1 MKTIC
6 ATITSPLR
14 SSVTIIRIS
23 GSQTLKCL
31 EKFGVKNQVTPQKS
45 FFHKIIFEDG
55 AELIDEA
62 IITFF
67 KAPRS
72 FTGEDV
78 AEISVHSSQYV
89 LKKIFEKLLSI
100 ENVDL
105 AGAGEFSKR
114 AFLNG
119 KIDLVQAEAIP
130 DLIASETEAQHK
142 QAILQLQGNLGK
154 IYENWRHKIMEISA
168 FVEALIDFP
177 EDDLPADIVDKINQE
192 VVDLKS
198 QISQHLNDNKVGQKI
213 KNGLSLAI
221 IGAPNSGKSSLINF
235 LAQSEVAIVSEIA
248 GTTRDII
255 DTHLEIAGVPVIISD
270 TAGIRLSTDLIEQE
284 GVKRAI
290 KKAQDADIKI
300 YLVDALNP
308 IIQKDLIDKNTILV
322 FNKIDKILNNA
333 IDFEKIIANFDIDKE
348 IIFLTI
354 SITKNINFS
363 QFFEAIKEKIDL
375 LIPSFNSPLITQ
387 ERYRSSLQNC
397 LNSLESF
404 NLNKNIEICA
414 ENLRI
419 CINEIGKINGK
430 IDIENI
436 LDLIFSK
443 FCIGK

>member
-14 SSVTIIRIS
+14 SSITVIRIS
-23 GSQTLKCL
+23 GAQTLECL
-31 EKFGVKNQVTPQKS
+31 AKIGVKNQPIPQKS
-45 FFHKIIFEDG
+45 FFHKIIFDDSN
-55 AELIDEA
+55 ELIDEA

-78 AEISVHSSQYV
+78 AEISIHSSQYI
-89 LKKIFEKLLSI
+89 LKRIFAKLLSL

-105 AGAGEFSKR
+105 ANAGEFSKR

-142 QAILQLQGNLGK
+142 QAISQLSGNLGK
-154 IYENWRHKIMEISA
+154 IYENWRHKIIEISA
-168 FVEALIDFP
+168 FIEALIDFP
-177 EDDLPADIVDKINQE
+177 EDDLPTSIIDKINHD
-192 VVDLKS
+192 VIDLKT
-198 QISQHLNDNKVGQKI
+198 QISQHLKDNKAGQKI

-221 IGAPNSGKSSLINF
+221 IGAPNAGKSSLINF

-270 TAGIRLSTDLIEQE
+270 TAGIRLSDDLIEQE
-284 GVKRAI
+284 GVKRALN
-290 KKAQDADIKI
+290 KAQNADIKI
-300 YLVDALNP
+300 YLIDATNP
-308 IIQKDLIDKNTILV
+308 IIQKNLVDERTILV
-322 FNKIDKILNNA
+322 FNKVDKILNNE
-333 IDFEKIIANFDIDKE
+333 INFKKIISDAGIDKE
-348 IIFLTI
+348 NNFLTI
-354 SITKNINFS
+354 SVAKNINISKLFEVLKS
-363 QFFEAIKEKIDL
+363 QIDL
-375 LIPSFNSPLITQ
+375 LIPNFNSPLITQ
-387 ERYRSSLQNC
+387 ERYRISLQNC
-397 LNSLESF
+397 LISLENL

-419 CINEIGKINGK
+419 CANEIAKINGK

>member
-363 QFFEAIKEKIDL
+363 QFFEALKEKIDL

>member
-333 IDFEKIIANFDIDKE
+333 IDFEKIIANFDIDKK

-363 QFFEAIKEKIDL
+363 QFFEALKEKIDL

-404 NLNKNIEICA
+404 NLDKNIEICA

>member
-31 EKFGVKNQVTPQKS
+31 EKFGVKNQLTPQKS
-45 FFHKIIFEDG
+45 FFHKIIFDDG

-177 EDDLPADIVDKINQE
+177 EDDLPTDIVDKINQE

-221 IGAPNSGKSSLINF
+221 IGAPNSGKSSLMNF

-333 IDFEKIIANFDIDKE
+333 IDFDKIIANFGIDKE

-354 SITKNINFS
+354 SITENINFS
-363 QFFEAIKEKIDL
+363 QLFEALKEKIDL

-419 CINEIGKINGK
+419 CVNEIGKINGK

>member
-333 IDFEKIIANFDIDKE
+333 IDFEKIIASFDIDKE

-363 QFFEAIKEKIDL
+363 QFFEALKEKIDL

>member
-14 SSVTIIRIS
+14 SSITVIRVS
-23 GSQTLKCL
+23 GAQTLECL
-31 EKFGVKNQVTPQKS
+31 EKIGVKNQPIPQKS
-45 FFHKIIFEDG
+45 FFHKIIFDDNN
-55 AELIDEA
+55 ELIDEA

-78 AEISVHSSQYV
+78 AEISIHSSQYI
-89 LKKIFEKLLSI
+89 LKKIFAKLLSL

-105 AGAGEFSKR
+105 ASAGEFSKR

-142 QAILQLQGNLGK
+142 QAISQLSGNLGK
-154 IYENWRHKIMEISA
+154 IYENWRHKIIEISA
-168 FVEALIDFP
+168 FIEALIDFP
-177 EDDLPADIVDKINQE
+177 EDDLPTSIIDKINHD
-192 VVDLKS
+192 VIDLKT
-198 QISQHLNDNKVGQKI
+198 QISQHLNDNKAGHKI

-221 IGAPNSGKSSLINF
+221 IGAPNAGKSSLMNF

-270 TAGIRLSTDLIEQE
+270 TAGIRLSDDLIEQE
-284 GVKRAI
+284 GVKRALN
-290 KKAQDADIKI
+290 KAQNADIKI

-308 IIQKDLIDKNTILV
+308 IIQKNLIDERTILV
-322 FNKIDKILNNA
+322 FNKIDKISNNE
-333 IDFEKIIANFDIDKE
+333 INFKKIISDAGIDNQNNFL
-348 IIFLTI
+348 II
-354 SITKNINFS
+354 SVAKNINISKLFD
-363 QFFEAIKEKIDL
+363 ALKNKIDL
-375 LIPSFNSPLITQ
+375 LIPNFNSPLITQ
-387 ERYRSSLQNC
+387 ERYRISLQNC
-397 LNSLESF
+397 LNSLENL
-404 NLNKNIEICA
+404 NLNKDIEICA

-419 CINEIGKINGK
+419 CANEIAKINGK

>member
-31 EKFGVKNQVTPQKS
+31 EKFGVKNQLTPQKS
-45 FFHKIIFEDG
+45 FFHKIIFENG

-105 AGAGEFSKR
+105 ASAGEFSKR

-177 EDDLPADIVDKINQE
+177 EDDLPTDIVDKINQE
-192 VVDLKS
+192 VVDLKN

-255 DTHLEIAGVPVIISD
+255 DVHLEIAGVPVIISD
-270 TAGIRLSTDLIEQE
+270 TAGIRLSEDLIEQE
-284 GVKRAI
+284 GIKRAI

-300 YLVDALNP
+300 YLVDVFNP

-322 FNKIDKILNNA
+322 FNKIDKILDNA
-333 IDFEKIIANFDIDKE
+333 IDFEKIIADFEIDKE

-354 SITKNINFS
+354 SITENINFS
-363 QFFEAIKEKIDL
+363 QLFETLEEKIDL

-419 CINEIGKINGK
+419 CVNEIGKINGK

>member
-31 EKFGVKNQVTPQKS
+31 EKIGIKNQLTPQKS
-45 FFHKIIFEDG
+45 FFHKIIFDDG

-177 EDDLPADIVDKINQE
+177 EDDLPTDIVDKINQE

-221 IGAPNSGKSSLINF
+221 IGAPNSGKSSLMNF

-255 DTHLEIAGVPVIISD
+255 NTHLEIAGVPVIISD

-284 GVKRAI
+284 GIKRAL

-308 IIQKDLIDKNTILV
+308 IIQKNLIDKNTILV

-333 IDFEKIIANFDIDKE
+333 IDFDKIIANFGIDKE

-354 SITKNINFS
+354 SITENINFS
-363 QFFEAIKEKIDL
+363 QLFEALKEKIDL

-419 CINEIGKINGK
+419 CVNEIGKINGK

>member
-31 EKFGVKNQVTPQKS
+31 EKFGVKNQVIPQKS

-142 QAILQLQGNLGK
+142 QAIIQLQGNLGK

-177 EDDLPADIVDKINQE
+177 EDDLPTDIVDKINQE

-363 QFFEAIKEKIDL
+363 QFFEALKEKIDL

-404 NLNKNIEICA
+404 NLDKNIEICA

>member
-6 ATITSPLR
+6 APITSPLR

-31 EKFGVKNQVTPQKS
+31 EKFGVKNQLTPQKS
-45 FFHKIIFEDG
+45 FFHKIIFENG

-105 AGAGEFSKR
+105 ASAGEFSKR

-177 EDDLPADIVDKINQE
+177 EDDLPTDIVDKINQE
-192 VVDLKS
+192 VVDLKN

-255 DTHLEIAGVPVIISD
+255 DVHLEIAGVPVIISD
-270 TAGIRLSTDLIEQE
+270 TAGIRLSEDLIEQE
-284 GVKRAI
+284 GIKRAI

-300 YLVDALNP
+300 YLVDVFNP

-322 FNKIDKILNNA
+322 FNKIDKILDNA
-333 IDFEKIIANFDIDKE
+333 IDFEKLIASFEIDEE

-363 QFFEAIKEKIDL
+363 QLFEALTTKIDL

-419 CINEIGKINGK
+419 CVNEIGKINGK

>member
-14 SSVTIIRIS
+14 SSITVIRIS
-23 GSQTLKCL
+23 GSQTLECL
-31 EKFGVKNQVTPQKS
+31 EEIGVKNQPIPQKS
-45 FFHKIIFEDG
+45 FFHKIIFDNDD
-55 AELIDEA
+55 ELIDEA

-78 AEISVHSSQYV
+78 AEISIHSSQYI
-89 LKKIFEKLLSI
+89 LKRIFAKLLSL

-105 AGAGEFSKR
+105 ASAGEFSKR

-142 QAILQLQGNLGK
+142 QAISQLSGNLGK
-154 IYENWRHKIMEISA
+154 IYENWRHKIIEISA
-168 FVEALIDFP
+168 FIEALIDFP
-177 EDDLPADIVDKINQE
+177 EDDLPISIIDKINLD
-192 VVDLKS
+192 VNDLKT
-198 QISQHLNDNKVGQKI
+198 QISQHLNDNKAGHKI

-221 IGAPNSGKSSLINF
+221 IGAPNAGKSSLMNF

-255 DTHLEIAGVPVIISD
+255 DVHLEIAGVPVIISD

-284 GVKRAI
+284 GVKRALN
-290 KKAQDADIKI
+290 KAQNADIKI
-300 YLVDALNP
+300 YLVDTLNP
-308 IIQKDLIDKNTILV
+308 IIQKNLIDENTILV
-322 FNKIDKILNNA
+322 FNKIDKISNDEIN
-333 IDFEKIIANFDIDKE
+333 FKKIISDAGIDNQNNFL
-348 IIFLTI
+348 II
-354 SITKNINFS
+354 SVAKNINIS
-363 QFFEAIKEKIDL
+363 KLFEALKEKIDL
-375 LIPSFNSPLITQ
+375 LIPNFNSPLITQ
-387 ERYRSSLQNC
+387 ERYRISLQNC
-397 LNSLESF
+397 LKSLENL

-419 CINEIGKINGK
+419 CANEIAKINGK

>member
-14 SSVTIIRIS
+14 SSITVIRIS

-31 EKFGVKNQVTPQKS
+31 EKIGVKNQPIPQKS
-45 FFHKIIFEDG
+45 FFHKIIFDDDN
-55 AELIDEA
+55 ELIDEA

-78 AEISVHSSQYV
+78 AEISIHSSQYI
-89 LKKIFEKLLSI
+89 LKKIFAKLLSI

-105 AGAGEFSKR
+105 ASAGEFSKR

-142 QAILQLQGNLGK
+142 QAISQLSGNLGK
-154 IYENWRHKIMEISA
+154 IYENWRHKIIEISA
-168 FVEALIDFP
+168 FIEALIDFP
-177 EDDLPADIVDKINQE
+177 EDDLPISIIDKINHD
-192 VVDLKS
+192 VVELKT
-198 QISQHLNDNKVGQKI
+198 QISQHLNDNKAGQKI

-221 IGAPNSGKSSLINF
+221 IGAPNAGKSSLMNF

-255 DTHLEIAGVPVIISD
+255 DTHLEIAGVPVVISD
-270 TAGIRLSTDLIEQE
+270 TAGIRLSVDLIEQE
-284 GVKRAI
+284 GVKRALN
-290 KKAQDADIKI
+290 KAQNADFKI
-300 YLVDALNP
+300 YLIDATNP
-308 IIQKDLIDKNTILV
+308 IIQKNLVDENTILV
-322 FNKIDKILNNA
+322 FNKVDKINNNE
-333 IDFEKIIANFDIDKE
+333 INYKKIISDAGINSE
-348 IIFLTI
+348 NNFLTI
-354 SITKNINFS
+354 SVIKNINIS
-363 QFFEAIKEKIDL
+363 KLFEALKCKIDL

-387 ERYRSSLQNC
+387 ERYRISLQNC
-397 LNSLESF
+397 LNSLE
-404 NLNKNIEICA
+404 NLNLTANIEICA

-419 CINEIGKINGK
+419 CANEIAKINGK

>member
-14 SSVTIIRIS
+14 SSITVIRIS

-31 EKFGVKNQVTPQKS
+31 EKIGVKNQPIPQQS
-45 FFHKIIFEDG
+45 FFHKIIFDDNN
-55 AELIDEA
+55 ELIDEA

-78 AEISVHSSQYV
+78 AEISIHSSQYI
-89 LKKIFEKLLSI
+89 LKKIFAKLLSL

-105 AGAGEFSKR
+105 ASAGEFSKR

-142 QAILQLQGNLGK
+142 QAISQLSGNLGK
-154 IYENWRHKIMEISA
+154 IYENWRHKIIEISA
-168 FVEALIDFP
+168 FIEALIDFP
-177 EDDLPADIVDKINQE
+177 EDDLPISIINKINHD
-192 VVDLKS
+192 VVELKT
-198 QISQHLNDNKVGQKI
+198 QISQHLNDNKAGQKI

-221 IGAPNSGKSSLINF
+221 IGAPNAGKSSLMNF

-255 DTHLEIAGVPVIISD
+255 DTHLEIAGVPVVISD
-270 TAGIRLSTDLIEQE
+270 TAGIRLSIDLIEQE
-284 GVKRAI
+284 GVKRALN
-290 KKAQDADIKI
+290 KAQNADFKI
-300 YLVDALNP
+300 YLIDATNP
-308 IIQKDLIDKNTILV
+308 IIQKNLVDENTILV
-322 FNKIDKILNNA
+322 FNKVDKINNNE
-333 IDFEKIIANFDIDKE
+333 INYKKIISDAGINAE
-348 IIFLTI
+348 NNFLTI
-354 SITKNINFS
+354 SVIKNINIS
-363 QFFEAIKEKIDL
+363 KLFEALKCKIDL

-387 ERYRSSLQNC
+387 ERYRISLQNC
-397 LNSLESF
+397 LNSLE
-404 NLNKNIEICA
+404 NLNLTANIEICA

-419 CINEIGKINGK
+419 CANEIAKINGK

>member
-31 EKFGVKNQVTPQKS
+31 EKFGVKNQVIPQKS

-105 AGAGEFSKR
+105 AVAGEFSKR

-333 IDFEKIIANFDIDKE
+333 IDFEKIIANFDIDKK

-363 QFFEAIKEKIDL
+363 QFFEALKEKIDL
-375 LIPSFNSPLITQ
+375 FIPSFNSPLITQ

>member
-31 EKFGVKNQVTPQKS
+31 EKFGVKNQAIPQKS
-45 FFHKIIFEDG
+45 FFHKIIFEND

-177 EDDLPADIVDKINQE
+177 EDDLPTDIVDKINQE

-270 TAGIRLSTDLIEQE
+270 TAGIRLSEDLIEQE
-284 GVKRAI
+284 GIKRAI
-290 KKAQDADIKI
+290 KKAQNADIKI

-322 FNKIDKILNNA
+322 FNKIDKISNNV
-333 IDFEKIIANFDIDKE
+333 IDFEKIIATFDIDKE

-363 QFFEAIKEKIDL
+363 QFFEALTKKIDL

-404 NLNKNIEICA
+404 NLDKNIEICA

>member
-1 MKTIC
+1 
-6 ATITSPLR
+6 
-14 SSVTIIRIS
+14 
-23 GSQTLKCL
+23 
-31 EKFGVKNQVTPQKS
+31 
-45 FFHKIIFEDG
+45 
-55 AELIDEA
+55 
-62 IITFF
+62 
-67 KAPRS
+67 
-72 FTGEDV
+72 
-78 AEISVHSSQYV
+78 
-89 LKKIFEKLLSI
+89 
-100 ENVDL
+100 
-105 AGAGEFSKR
+105 
-114 AFLNG
+114 
-119 KIDLVQAEAIP
+119 
-130 DLIASETEAQHK
+130 
-142 QAILQLQGNLGK
+142 
-154 IYENWRHKIMEISA
+154 MEISA

-177 EDDLPADIVDKINQE
+177 EDDLPTDIVDKINQE
-192 VVDLKS
+192 VIDLKTN
-198 QISQHLNDNKVGQKI
+198 ISQHLNDNKVGQKI

-333 IDFEKIIANFDIDKE
+333 IDFEKIIANFEIDKK

-354 SITKNINFS
+354 SITENINFS
-363 QFFEAIKEKIDL
+363 QLFEALTKKIDL

>member
-31 EKFGVKNQVTPQKS
+31 EKFGVKNQLNPQKS
-45 FFHKIIFEDG
+45 FFHKIIFDDG

-177 EDDLPADIVDKINQE
+177 EDDLPTDIVDKINQE

-221 IGAPNSGKSSLINF
+221 IGAPNSGKSSLMNF

-270 TAGIRLSTDLIEQE
+270 TAGIRLSTDSIEQE
-284 GVKRAI
+284 GIKRAI
-290 KKAQDADIKI
+290 KKAQNADIKI
-300 YLVDALNP
+300 FLVDALNP
-308 IIQKDLIDKNTILV
+308 IIQKDLIDKKTILV

-333 IDFEKIIANFDIDKE
+333 IDFDKIIANFGIDKE

-354 SITKNINFS
+354 SITENINFS
-363 QFFEAIKEKIDL
+363 QLFDALKEKIDL

-419 CINEIGKINGK
+419 CVNEIGKINGK

>member
-6 ATITSPLR
+6 AAITSPLR

-31 EKFGVKNQVTPQKS
+31 KKFGVKNQLTPQKS
-45 FFHKIIFEDG
+45 FFHKIIFDDG

-105 AGAGEFSKR
+105 ASAGEFSKR

-168 FVEALIDFP
+168 FIEALIDFP
-177 EDDLPADIVDKINQE
+177 EDDLPTDIVDKINQE

-221 IGAPNSGKSSLINF
+221 IGAPNSGKSSLMNF

-270 TAGIRLSTDLIEQE
+270 TAGIRLSADLIEQE
-284 GVKRAI
+284 GIKRAL

-300 YLVDALNP
+300 YLVDTLNP

-322 FNKIDKILNNA
+322 FNKIDKISNNT
-333 IDFEKIIANFDIDKE
+333 IDFENIIANFGIDKE
-348 IIFLTI
+348 INFLTI

-363 QFFEAIKEKIDL
+363 QLFEALKEKIDL
-375 LIPSFNSPLITQ
+375 MIPSFNSPLITQ

-397 LNSLESF
+397 LNSLENF

>member
-14 SSVTIIRIS
+14 SSITVIRIS
-23 GSQTLKCL
+23 GSQTLECL
-31 EKFGVKNQVTPQKS
+31 AKIGVKNQPIPQKS
-45 FFHKIIFEDG
+45 FFHKIIFDDNN
-55 AELIDEA
+55 ELIDEA

-78 AEISVHSSQYV
+78 AEISIHSSQYI
-89 LKKIFEKLLSI
+89 LKRIFAKLLSL

-105 AGAGEFSKR
+105 ASAGEFSKR

-142 QAILQLQGNLGK
+142 QAISQLSGNLGK
-154 IYENWRHKIMEISA
+154 IYENWRHKIIEISA
-168 FVEALIDFP
+168 FIEALIDFP
-177 EDDLPADIVDKINQE
+177 EDDLPTSIIDKINND
-192 VVDLKS
+192 VIDLKT
-198 QISQHLNDNKVGQKI
+198 QISQHLNDNKAGHKI

-221 IGAPNSGKSSLINF
+221 IGAPNAGKSSLMNF

-248 GTTRDII
+248 GTTRDVIE
-255 DTHLEIAGVPVIISD
+255 THLEIAGVPVVISD

-284 GVKRAI
+284 GVKRALS
-290 KKAQDADIKI
+290 KAQNADIKI
-300 YLVDALNP
+300 YLIDVLNP
-308 IIQKDLIDKNTILV
+308 IIQKNLVDERTILV
-322 FNKIDKILNNA
+322 FNKVDKIFNNE
-333 IDFEKIIANFDIDKE
+333 INYKKIISDAGINTE
-348 IIFLTI
+348 NNFLTI
-354 SITKNINFS
+354 SVIKNINIS
-363 QFFEAIKEKIDL
+363 KLFEALKYKIDL

-387 ERYRSSLQNC
+387 ERYRISLQNC
-397 LNSLESF
+397 LNSLE
-404 NLNKNIEICA
+404 NLNLSANIELCA

-419 CINEIGKINGK
+419 CANEIAKINGK

>member
-14 SSVTIIRIS
+14 SSITVIRIS

-31 EKFGVKNQVTPQKS
+31 EKIGVKNKPIPQQS
-45 FFHKIIFEDG
+45 FFHKIFFDDSL
-55 AELIDEA
+55 ELIDEA

-78 AEISVHSSQYV
+78 AEISIHSSQYI
-89 LKKIFEKLLSI
+89 LKRIFAKLLSL

-105 AGAGEFSKR
+105 ASAGEFSKR

-142 QAILQLQGNLGK
+142 QAISQLSGNLGK
-154 IYENWRHKIMEISA
+154 IYENWRHKIIEISA
-168 FVEALIDFP
+168 FIEALIDFP
-177 EDDLPADIVDKINQE
+177 EDDLPTSIIEKINHD
-192 VVDLKS
+192 VIDLKT
-198 QISQHLNDNKVGQKI
+198 QISQHLNDNKAGQKI

-221 IGAPNSGKSSLINF
+221 IGAPNAGKSSLMNF

-255 DTHLEIAGVPVIISD
+255 DVHLEIAGVPVIISD

-284 GVKRAI
+284 GVKRALN
-290 KKAQDADIKI
+290 KAQNADIKI
-300 YLVDALNP
+300 YLIDVANP
-308 IIQKDLIDKNTILV
+308 IIQKNLIDERTILV
-322 FNKIDKILNNA
+322 FNKIDKILNSK
-333 IDFEKIIANFDIDKE
+333 IDFNKIISDSRINKE
-348 IIFLTI
+348 NKFLTI
-354 SITKNINFS
+354 SVEKNINLPKL
-363 QFFEAIKEKIDL
+363 FEALKEKIDL

-387 ERYRSSLQNC
+387 ERYRISLQNC
-397 LNSLESF
+397 LNSLE
-404 NLNKNIEICA
+404 NLNLTRNIEICA

-419 CINEIGKINGK
+419 CANEIAKINGK

>member
-31 EKFGVKNQVTPQKS
+31 EKFGVKNQLNPQKS
-45 FFHKIIFEDG
+45 FFHKIIFDDG

-177 EDDLPADIVDKINQE
+177 EDDLPTDIVDKINQE

-221 IGAPNSGKSSLINF
+221 IGAPNSGKSSLMNF

-270 TAGIRLSTDLIEQE
+270 TAGIRLSTDSIEQE
-284 GVKRAI
+284 GIKRAI
-290 KKAQDADIKI
+290 KKAQNADIKI
-300 YLVDALNP
+300 FLVDALNP
-308 IIQKDLIDKNTILV
+308 IIQKDLIDKKTILV

-333 IDFEKIIANFDIDKE
+333 IDFDKIIANFGIDKE

-354 SITKNINFS
+354 SITENINFS
-363 QFFEAIKEKIDL
+363 QLFEALKEKIDL

-419 CINEIGKINGK
+419 CVNEIGKINGK

>member
-14 SSVTIIRIS
+14 SSITVIRIS
-23 GSQTLKCL
+23 GAQTLECL
-31 EKFGVKNQVTPQKS
+31 AKIGVKNQPIPQKS
-45 FFHKIIFEDG
+45 FFHKIIFDDSN
-55 AELIDEA
+55 ELIDEA

-78 AEISVHSSQYV
+78 AEISIHSSQYI
-89 LKKIFEKLLSI
+89 LKRIFAKLLSL

-105 AGAGEFSKR
+105 ANAGEFSKR

-142 QAILQLQGNLGK
+142 QAISQLSGNLGK
-154 IYENWRHKIMEISA
+154 IYENWRHKIIEISA
-168 FVEALIDFP
+168 FIEALIDFP
-177 EDDLPADIVDKINQE
+177 EDDLPTSIIDKINHD
-192 VVDLKS
+192 VIDLKN
-198 QISQHLNDNKVGQKI
+198 QISHHLKDNKAGQKI

-221 IGAPNSGKSSLINF
+221 IGAPNAGKSSLINF

-255 DTHLEIAGVPVIISD
+255 DTHLEISGVPVIISD
-270 TAGIRLSTDLIEQE
+270 TAGIRLSDDLIEQE
-284 GVKRAI
+284 GVKRALN
-290 KKAQDADIKI
+290 KAQNADIKI
-300 YLVDALNP
+300 YLIDATNP
-308 IIQKDLIDKNTILV
+308 IIQKNLVDERTILV
-322 FNKIDKILNNA
+322 FNKVDKILNNE
-333 IDFEKIIANFDIDKE
+333 INFKKIISDAGIDKE
-348 IIFLTI
+348 NNFLTI
-354 SITKNINFS
+354 SVAKNINISKLFEVLKS
-363 QFFEAIKEKIDL
+363 QIDL
-375 LIPSFNSPLITQ
+375 LIPNFNSPLITQ
-387 ERYRSSLQNC
+387 ERYRISLQNC
-397 LNSLESF
+397 LNSLENL

-419 CINEIGKINGK
+419 CANEIAKINGK

>member
-31 EKFGVKNQVTPQKS
+31 EKFGVKNQVIPQKS

-363 QFFEAIKEKIDL
+363 QFFEALKEKIDL

-404 NLNKNIEICA
+404 NLDKNIEICA

>member
-14 SSVTIIRIS
+14 SSITVIRIS

-31 EKFGVKNQVTPQKS
+31 EKIGVKNQPIPQQS
-45 FFHKIIFEDG
+45 FFHKIIFDNNN
-55 AELIDEA
+55 ELIDEA

-78 AEISVHSSQYV
+78 AEISIHSSQYI
-89 LKKIFEKLLSI
+89 LKKIFAKLLSL

-105 AGAGEFSKR
+105 ASAGEFSKR

-142 QAILQLQGNLGK
+142 QAISQLSGNLGK
-154 IYENWRHKIMEISA
+154 IYENWRHKIIEISA
-168 FVEALIDFP
+168 FIEALIDFP
-177 EDDLPADIVDKINQE
+177 EDDLPISIIDKINHD
-192 VVDLKS
+192 VVELKT
-198 QISQHLNDNKVGQKI
+198 QISQHLNDNKAGQKI

-221 IGAPNSGKSSLINF
+221 IGAPNAGKSSLMNF

-255 DTHLEIAGVPVIISD
+255 DTHLEIAGVPVVISD
-270 TAGIRLSTDLIEQE
+270 TAGIRLSDDLIEQE
-284 GVKRAI
+284 GVKRALN
-290 KKAQDADIKI
+290 KAQNADFKI
-300 YLVDALNP
+300 YLIDATNP
-308 IIQKDLIDKNTILV
+308 IIQKNLVDENTILV
-322 FNKIDKILNNA
+322 FNKVDKINNNE
-333 IDFEKIIANFDIDKE
+333 INYKKIISDAGIDKE
-348 IIFLTI
+348 NNFLTI
-354 SITKNINFS
+354 SVAKNINISKLFEVLKS
-363 QFFEAIKEKIDL
+363 QIDL
-375 LIPSFNSPLITQ
+375 LIPNFNSPLITQ
-387 ERYRSSLQNC
+387 ERYRISLQNC
-397 LNSLESF
+397 LISLENL

-419 CINEIGKINGK
+419 CANEIAKINGK

>member
-235 LAQSEVAIVSEIA
+235 LAQSDVAIVSEIA

-270 TAGIRLSTDLIEQE
+270 TAGIRLSTYLIEKE

-333 IDFEKIIANFDIDKE
+333 IDFEKIIASFDIDKE

-363 QFFEAIKEKIDL
+363 QFFEALKEKIDL

-404 NLNKNIEICA
+404 NLDKNIEICA

>member
-363 QFFEAIKEKIDL
+363 QFFEALKEKIDL

-419 CINEIGKINGK
+419 CVNEIGKINGK

>member
-31 EKFGVKNQVTPQKS
+31 EKFGVKNQLNPQKS
-45 FFHKIIFEDG
+45 FFHKIIFDDG

-177 EDDLPADIVDKINQE
+177 EDDLPTDIVDKINQE

-221 IGAPNSGKSSLINF
+221 IGAPNSGKSSLMNF

-255 DTHLEIAGVPVIISD
+255 DIHLEIAGVPVIISD
-270 TAGIRLSTDLIEQE
+270 TAGIRLSTDSIEQE
-284 GVKRAI
+284 GIKRAI
-290 KKAQDADIKI
+290 KKAQNADIKI
-300 YLVDALNP
+300 FLVDALNP
-308 IIQKDLIDKNTILV
+308 IIQKDLIDKKTILV

-333 IDFEKIIANFDIDKE
+333 IDFDKIIANFGIDKE

-354 SITKNINFS
+354 SITENINFS
-363 QFFEAIKEKIDL
+363 QLFDALKEKIDL

-404 NLNKNIEICA
+404 NLDKNIEICA

>member
-14 SSVTIIRIS
+14 SSITVIRIS

-31 EKFGVKNQVTPQKS
+31 EEIGVKNQPVPQQS
-45 FFHKIIFEDG
+45 FFHKIIFDNNN
-55 AELIDEA
+55 ELIDEA

-78 AEISVHSSQYV
+78 AEISIHSSQYI
-89 LKKIFEKLLSI
+89 LKKIFAKLLSL

-105 AGAGEFSKR
+105 ASAGEFSKR

-142 QAILQLQGNLGK
+142 QAISQLSGNLGK
-154 IYENWRHKIMEISA
+154 IYENWRHKIIEISA
-168 FVEALIDFP
+168 FIEALIDFP
-177 EDDLPADIVDKINQE
+177 EDDLPTSIIDKINHD
-192 VVDLKS
+192 VVELKT
-198 QISQHLNDNKVGQKI
+198 QIWQHLNDNKAGQKI

-221 IGAPNSGKSSLINF
+221 IGAPNAGKSSLMNF

-255 DTHLEIAGVPVIISD
+255 DIHLEIAGVPVVISD

-284 GVKRAI
+284 GVKRALN
-290 KKAQDADIKI
+290 KAQNADFKI
-300 YLVDALNP
+300 YLIDATNP
-308 IIQKDLIDKNTILV
+308 IIQKNLVDENTILV
-322 FNKIDKILNNA
+322 FNKVDKINIKEINYK
-333 IDFEKIIANFDIDKE
+333 KIISDAGINAE
-348 IIFLTI
+348 NSFLTI
-354 SITKNINFS
+354 SVIKNINIS
-363 QFFEAIKEKIDL
+363 KLFEALKCKIDL

-387 ERYRSSLQNC
+387 ERYRISLQNC
-397 LNSLESF
+397 LNSLE
-404 NLNKNIEICA
+404 NLNLTTNIEICA

-419 CINEIGKINGK
+419 CANEIAKINGK